1 MGGLSPT
8 IKIQTVNQFVFL
20 SFGVDPLNWLSFTE
34 IGQIACGSPAWCTHG
49 LTLNTCSTSV
59 SKVCKIA
66 FTIWVSMIDFIFF
79 FHLHIRWSCSRS
91 VWCWFH
97 CSRLYLSSFS
107 PPTKLVPLSHLSWTT
122 LRRRFLNLLKHDMKS
137 SMSIEWTNSKWTTRV
152 SGTCTGSTSVSLY
165 CLQSWCT
172 RGKKCTFRRSKRE
185 GRQAIML
192 LVGRSAI
199 SWVIGLAWNFFRQY
213 ISWEQSKQP
222 FWSDLIRRPV
232 SSMG

>member
-1 MGGLSPT
+1 MMEDTLT
-8 IKIQTVNQFVFL
+8 ITSAVRAQPF
-20 SFGVDPLNWLSFTE
+20 
-34 IGQIACGSPAWCTHG
+34 
-49 LTLNTCSTSV
+49 NTCSTSV

-66 FTIWVSMIDFIFF
+66 FTIWVPMIDFIFF

-122 LRRRFLNLLKHDMKS
+122 LRRRFFNLLKHDMKS